1 MGIWPV
7 HWGELIGFT
16 VLILALFNSWGTLL
30 GTWLK
35 RRTPLATLAIGLCV
49 PLFFLSGPF
58 GPISFFAP
66 IEQLVARAFPVYY
79 AIVVLQHAFHDFTL
93 NTSGIGIN
101 LLDPGRLCAWGSGPG
116 NLCRAAQYPGT
127 LGERRKR
134 A

>member
-1 MGIWPV
+1 V

-16 VLILALFNSWGTLL
+16 LLILALFTAWGTLL

-66 IEQLVARAFPVYY
+66 IEQLVARVFPVYY
-79 AIVVLQHAFHDFTL
+79 AIVVLQHAVHDFTL

-101 LLDPGRLCAWGSGPG
+101 VLILAVYALGGLI
-116 NLCRAAQYPGT
+116 LAAIVVRRST
-127 LGERRKR
+127 L
-134 A
+134 AH